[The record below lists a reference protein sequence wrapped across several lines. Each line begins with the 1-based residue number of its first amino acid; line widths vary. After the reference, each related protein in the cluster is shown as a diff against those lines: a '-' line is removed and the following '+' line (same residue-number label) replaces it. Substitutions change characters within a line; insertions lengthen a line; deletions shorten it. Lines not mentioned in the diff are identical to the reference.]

1 MIAMLENN
9 VIQQE
14 DSIEELFAKKF
25 DKLNKYP
32 MDNETAE
39 IFIKL
44 RLSKNSSYVIPED
57 DKPFLYK
64 VMEKRISVIH
74 SYTVDDRVLLFLSF
88 VSKSAGI
95 CVMYC
100 WYLQYKS
107 KTMNINHISF
117 EVFSEIFAW
126 GFPSQESLSK
136 IWKEQKVN
144 TQSLSSD
151 NLLDYPR
158 AGKSLFKAENDNI

>member
-1 MIAMLENN
+1 MLENE
-9 VIQQE
+9 VIHKE
-14 DSIEELFAKKF
+14 DSIELLFAKKF
-25 DKLNKYP
+25 DELRKYP

-44 RLSKNSSYVIPED
+44 GLSKSSSYVITES

-88 VSKSAGI
+88 ICKSAGI

-107 KTMNINHISF
+107 KMLNVNHISF
-117 EVFSEIFAW
+117 ELFSEIFGW
-126 GFPSQESLSK
+126 GFPTDEGLSK
-136 IWKEQKVN
+136 IWESQKVK
-144 TQSLSSD
+144 TTSFSSD
-151 NLLDYPR
+151 NLLDYPQ
-158 AGKSLFKAENDNI
+158 AGKSLFKEEQQ